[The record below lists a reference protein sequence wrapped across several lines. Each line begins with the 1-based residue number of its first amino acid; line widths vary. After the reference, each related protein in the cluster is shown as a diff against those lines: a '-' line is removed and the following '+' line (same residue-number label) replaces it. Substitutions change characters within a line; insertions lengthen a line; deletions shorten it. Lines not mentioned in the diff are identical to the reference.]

1 MNGVNGLNDGAPAAS
16 RPARALQ
23 SARAPRAE
31 IDNAMSND
39 RFDMFHVADPV
50 DSDAT
55 TFHYR
60 DGYEVHC
67 TLEGGG
73 LFFLDGREYV
83 SGPGTVILVHY
94 GHLCRIIRQVAP
106 VFERLFFYVSP
117 RLLREASTSRS
128 DLEGC
133 FKDAGSPVTRVV
145 GMDPDALRRYATL
158 LDEARREADAG
169 AFGADILL
177 EHRFLD
183 LMVDVNR
190 AVQCS
195 GNVLLQARG
204 ELSPLVDGV
213 TRYINEHLTED
224 LTLDAL
230 AARFFTDK
238 FHLSRAFKRE
248 IGITVHDFIVKKRL
262 WMAKRLLLRGASA
275 QTACMQSGFRTYTH
289 FLRSFKQA
297 YGMTPREFMARSS

>member
-1 MNGVNGLNDGAPAAS
+1 MNGMNDGVPTAP
-16 RPARALQ
+16 RPAHAPQPVRV
-23 SARAPRAE
+23 PRAE

-39 RFDMFHVADPV
+39 RFDMFHVSDQVDP
-50 DSDAT
+50 DAT

-83 SGPGTVILVHY
+83 SEPGTVILVHY
-94 GHLCRIIRQVAP
+94 GHLCRIIRQITP
-106 VFERLFFYVSP
+106 VFERLYFYVSP
-117 RLLREASTSRS
+117 RLLREASTPRS

-145 GMDPDALRRYATL
+145 SMDPAALRRHAAM
-158 LDEARREADAG
+158 LDEARREADTG

-177 EHRFLD
+177 EHSFLD
-183 LMVDVNR
+183 LLVDVNR
-190 AVQCS
+190 AVRCS
-195 GNVLLQARG
+195 GNVLLQTFG

-213 TRYINEHLTED
+213 TQYINGHLTED

-230 AARFFTDK
+230 AARFFVDK

-262 WMAKRLLLRGASA
+262 WMAKRMLLRGASA

-289 FLRSFKQA
+289 FLRSFKQT
-297 YGMTPREFMARSS
+297 YGMTPREFVARSS

>member
-1 MNGVNGLNDGAPAAS
+1 MNAEVPHGTHAVQGPQTAHGPQI
-16 RPARALQ
+16 PV
-23 SARAPRAE
+23 APRAE
-31 IDNAMSND
+31 INNDMSND
-39 RFDMFHVADPV
+39 RFDMFHVSDPV
-50 DSDAT
+50 DPDMT

-83 SGPGTVILVHY
+83 SAPGTVILVHY
-94 GHLCRIIRQVAP
+94 GHLCRIIRQVSP
-106 VFERLFFYVSP
+106 VFERMYFYVSP
-117 RLLREASTSRS
+117 RLLREASTPRS
-128 DLEGC
+128 DLEVC
-133 FKDAGSPVTRVV
+133 FRDAGSPVTRVV
-145 GMDPDALRRYATL
+145 GMDLDALRVHARL

-169 AFGADILL
+169 AFGGDILL

-190 AVQCS
+190 VTRCS

-213 TRYINEHLTED
+213 TRYINGHLTDD

-230 AARFFTDK
+230 ADRFFTDK

-248 IGITVHDFIVKKRL
+248 VGITVHDFIVKKRL
-262 WMAKRLLLRGASA
+262 WMAKRLLLRGANA
-275 QTACMQSGFRTYTH
+275 QTACVQSGFRTYTH
-289 FLRSFKQA
+289 FLRSFKNA
-297 YGMTPREFMARSS
+297 YGMTPREFVARST